1 MSCSE
6 RIPASVLAT
15 VLVVSALMLLS
26 VLGVLTLWDADFVFF
41 ARAGYLSRQRTYL
54 ESAFVLY
61 AADSTLAERNGTD
74 GNIQLFD
81 NLPDSRVRIT
91 AWPWGL
97 YEAVRVESADPR
109 TVAVRLFGTENP
121 FPQECNFWYAT
132 EAPSLTLAGRTVLH
146 GQLRL
151 PRHGVQYGQIR
162 SVFFNGERI
171 EGQRAS
177 YAGKELP
184 ALRPGVRQATD
195 NLLHLLESPTTRETA
210 PDSQEAGFGT
220 VFPRLLNAA
229 DLAQGTHLA
238 GMIVLVG
245 DEVVI
250 DSTCRLQNILV
261 VGRTV
266 HIGDGFR
273 GTAQLFATDT
283 VLIGRQVTLG
293 YPSGVFIARENPG
306 RYAEIGPKSRVEGY
320 VIVDGDGRPEVR
332 RTNYRQERTAV
343 VRGLLWADGAAQVQG
358 IVSGCLVANQLA
370 YYTPEGYYDDM
381 LYDMTL
387 LENPAAAYPLWGTT
401 RYRRK
406 EAAWVP

>member
-1 MSCSE
+1 M
-6 RIPASVLAT
+6 
-15 VLVVSALMLLS
+15 
-26 VLGVLTLWDADFVFF
+26 
-41 ARAGYLSRQRTYL
+41 
-54 ESAFVLY
+54 
-61 AADSTLAERNGTD
+61 
-74 GNIQLFD
+74 
-81 NLPDSRVRIT
+81 RIT

-210 PDSQEAGFGT
+210 PDSLEAGFGT

-266 HIGDGFR
+266 HIGDGFQ

-293 YPSGVFIARENPG
+293 YPSGVFVARENPG

-370 YYTPEGYYDDM
+370 YYTPEGYYEDM